1 MVFFVLYKNVCIFVL
16 QMCNK
21 IKYDKIG
28 AMFAL
33 SQTMKSK
40 SHKRMEK
47 RIYYCNEC
55 KAWHLT
61 SENKNLKIKNL

>member
-1 MVFFVLYKNVCIFVL
+1 
-16 QMCNK
+16 MCKK

-40 SHKRMEK
+40 NHKRMEK
-47 RIYYCNEC
+47 RIYYCSEC

-61 SENKNLKIKNL
+61 SENKK